1 MQKYY
6 SLETANNSADLYIF
20 GDITAWPWDEK
31 DRDAYGIVKELREVE
46 ADTINVH
53 INSYGGDVSEGLAIY
68 NTLKNHKAQIVTICD
83 GFACSAASVIFMAGD
98 VRIINEASLL
108 MIHNPWTRA
117 CGNAEEFRK
126 QAEDLDKIAQ
136 ASINAYMSKVEISE
150 EELKDL
156 LNKETWLTAQ
166 ECLDMG
172 FATGMEINE
181 DSDGVSQSAF
191 AIIQSKLIAKPNAT
205 KKEATK
211 EIDLEQLADLIVEKM
226 KETGLLER
234 KNTKS
239 IKESAWGSYFNGGK

>member
-6 SLETANNSADLYIF
+6 SLETVNNNADLYIF

-46 ADTINVH
+46 ANTINVH

-98 VRIINEASLL
+98 IRIVNEASLL

-136 ASINAYMSKVEISE
+136 ASINAYMSKVNISE
-150 EELKDL
+150 EKLKQL
-156 LNKETWLTAQ
+156 LNDETWLTAQ
-166 ECLDMG
+166 ECLDMR
-172 FATGMEINE
+172 FATIVKTGENNN
-181 DSDGVSQSAF
+181 GVNQSAF
-191 AIIQSKLIAKPNAT
+191 AIIRNKLMTESNAT
-205 KKEATK
+205 EKEASK
-211 EIDLEQLADLIVEKM
+211 EIDIEQLADLIVEKM
-226 KETGLLER
+226 KVEEPQ
-234 KNTKS
+234 KHKEPV
-239 IKESAWGSYFNGGK
+239 KESAWDSFFNGGK

>member
-6 SLETANNSADLYIF
+6 SLETVNNNADLYIF
-20 GDITAWPWDEK
+20 GDITAWPGDEK

-68 NTLKNHKAQIVTICD
+68 NTLKNHKAQIVTIFD

-98 VRIINEASLL
+98 IRIVNEASLL

-136 ASINAYMSKVEISE
+136 ASINAYMSKVNISE
-150 EELKDL
+150 EKLKQF
-156 LNKETWLTAQ
+156 LNDETWLTAQ
-166 ECLDMG
+166 ECLDMR
-172 FATGMEINE
+172 FATIVKTGEN
-181 DSDGVSQSAF
+181 DNGVNQSAF
-191 AIIQSKLIAKPNAT
+191 AIIRNKLMAESKAT
-205 KKEATK
+205 EKEAVSYTHLTLPTK
-211 EIDLEQLADLIVEKM
+211 A
-226 KETGLLER
+226 
-234 KNTKS
+234 
-239 IKESAWGSYFNGGK
+239 

>member
-1 MQKYY
+1 MKKKFY
-6 SLETANNSADLYIF
+6 SLYSDGKEADLYIF
-20 GDITAWPWDEK
+20 GDITTWPWDEK

-98 VRIINEASLL
+98 IRVINEASLL

-172 FATGMEINE
+172 FATIVRTGE
-181 DSDGVSQSAF
+181 DDKGVNQSAF
-191 AIIQSKLIAKPNAT
+191 AIIRNKLMTEPNAT
-205 KKEATK
+205 KKEVTK
-211 EIDLEQLADLIVEKM
+211 KIDIEQLADLIVGKM
-226 KETGLLER
+226 KATEPQKQKKAT
-234 KNTKS
+234 
-239 IKESAWGSYFNGGK
+239 KESTWDSYFNGGK